1 MENVFKNNKTIDIVS
16 IIRDVLRQW
25 WAIALFALSISLL
38 ATTVA
43 KYQYKPVYTTSATF
57 IVNTI
62 GSNTSTYSNIAS
74 ANATAAKFQTV
85 LESSVFQRAIA
96 KELGVPEYTA
106 ETTITVL
113 EETNLMT
120 LTVKEKTGLSAYRY
134 IRAILENYSTISDYV
149 VQGVVIDVIQEPV
162 FPSYASN
169 SSGAGIY
176 KKYGFYI
183 GLFIGVLYVA
193 YFSYMKD
200 TVKNPKE
207 ASSKLA
213 TRLLGSIYHEG
224 RWLISRRKTKKTAM
238 VITNPILS
246 FRYAESC
253 RLAASRI
260 RSRMDRKKAKT
271 LLVTSVA
278 ENEGKSTV
286 ASNIAVAL
294 AQEGKQVL
302 LIDADFRKPSLYKI
316 FQIPE
321 EDATNFVEILRTG
334 EGFENVIKKFPH
346 QDLHFILNN
355 AATGSIDDVL
365 ASGRLKTILKYAREK
380 FDYVIMDTAPMGLVP
395 DAEGLADYV
404 DASLVVVRQDRVL
417 ARNIN
422 DAIDT
427 LNATGGHVL
436 GVVFNDALA
445 GMAGI
450 QSVYGYGSYGS
461 GRYGGSYGR

>member
-1 MENVFKNNKTIDIVS
+1 MENVFRNNKTIDIFS

-43 KYQYKPVYTTSATF
+43 KYRYKPVYTTSATF
-57 IVNTI
+57 LVNTI
-62 GSNTSTYSNIAS
+62 GSNTTTYANISSAS
-74 ANATAAKFQTV
+74 ATAAKLQTV
-85 LESSVFQRAIA
+85 LESSIFQRTIA
-96 KELGVPEYTA
+96 KEIGVPEYTA
-106 ETTITVL
+106 ETTVSVL
-113 EETNLMT
+113 DETNLMT
-120 LTVKEKTGLSAYRY
+120 LTVREKTGLLAYRY

-149 VQGVVIDVIQEPV
+149 VNGVVIDIIQHPI

-169 SSGAGIY
+169 SSGAGVY
-176 KKYGFYI
+176 RKNGFLL
-183 GLFIGVLYVA
+183 GLAIAVLYVT

-224 RWLISRRKTKKTAM
+224 RWFVTRRKTKRTSM

-316 FQIPE
+316 FEIPE
-321 EDATNFVEILRTG
+321 EEATNFVEILRTG

-355 AATGSIDDVL
+355 TATGSIDDVL
-365 ASGRLKTILKYAREK
+365 ASGRLKTILKYARDK
-380 FDYVIMDTAPMGLVP
+380 FDYIIMDTAPMGLVP

-436 GVVFNDALA
+436 GVVFNDAMT
-445 GMAGI
+445 GMSGI

-461 GRYGGSYGR
+461 GRYGGGYAR

>member
-1 MENVFKNNKTIDIVS
+1 MENVFKNNKTIDIAS

-43 KYQYKPVYTTSATF
+43 KYRYKPVYTTSATF
-57 IVNTI
+57 IVNTL
-62 GSNTSTYSNIAS
+62 GSNTSAYSNISS
-74 ANATAAKFQTV
+74 ANATAEKLQTV

-106 ETTITVL
+106 ETTVSVL

-120 LTVKEKTGLSAYRY
+120 LTVSEKTGLSAYRY
-134 IRAILENYSTISDYV
+134 IRAILDNYSTISDYV

-169 SSGAGIY
+169 SSGAGVY
-176 KKYGFYI
+176 KKYGLYAGIII
-183 GLFIGVLYVA
+183 GILYVA

-200 TVKNPKE
+200 TVKNAKE

-213 TRLLGSIYHEG
+213 ARLLGSIYHEG
-224 RWLISRRKTKKTAM
+224 RWFISRRKTKKTAM

-286 ASNIAVAL
+286 ASNIAIAL

-316 FQIPE
+316 FEVPE
-321 EDATNFVEILRTG
+321 EEATNFVDILRTG
-334 EGFENVIKKFPH
+334 EGLENAIKKYPH

-365 ASGRLKTILKYAREK
+365 ASGRLKTIIRYAKEK
-380 FDYVIMDTAPMGLVP
+380 FDYVILDTAPMGLVP
-395 DAEGLADYV
+395 DAEGLAEYADE
-404 DASLVVVRQDRVL
+404 SLLVVRQDRVL

-436 GVVFNDALA
+436 GVVFNDAMT
-445 GMAGI
+445 GMNGI
-450 QSVYGYGSYGS
+450 HSVYGYGSYGS
-461 GRYGGSYGR
+461 GRYGGSYAR